1 MKTKGLEVLDQLDK
15 DLEEQRAADEAAGL
29 EANKKAFAD
38 EKAAQKAAVDKLA
51 QTDDSATSQKLIA
64 DAKAPY

>member
-1 MKTKGLEVLDQLDK
+1 MLDQLDK